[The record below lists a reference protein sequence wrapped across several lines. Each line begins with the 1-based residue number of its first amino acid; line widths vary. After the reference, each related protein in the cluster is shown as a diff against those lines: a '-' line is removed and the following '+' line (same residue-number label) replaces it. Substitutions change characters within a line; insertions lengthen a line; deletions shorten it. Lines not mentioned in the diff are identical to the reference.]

1 MNNCPNCGAV
11 IEPHECKCKYCGTWY
26 FDFTAFDMTDD
37 KPYYVKFRTPY
48 GIITTLARPE
58 LQAINL
64 ERDEVSAIGRFGMPV
79 ATFTKSVNCDLE
91 VIFHSY
97 ADPETN
103 NLFTLE
109 AET

>member
-11 IEPHECKCKYCGTWY
+11 IEPYKCKCDYCGTWY
-26 FDFTAFDMTDD
+26 FDFTAFDMSDD

-64 ERDEVSAIGRFGMPV
+64 ERDDVKVLDRFGTV
-79 ATFTKSVNCDLE
+79 VDTITRSVNCDLE
-91 VIFHSY
+91 VVFHSY

-103 NLFTLE
+103 NLYTLE
-109 AET
+109 VKA